1 MDEVGRLTR
10 RSGAFAVREEDAELG
25 YGQGGGNV
33 SVGKR
38 CSRRDERSAVAAG
51 RAAAAVAEKGK
62 EEEECRRR
70 RRKSATRGWRTDMRY
85 ADALQTRSRENT
97 RCRVPRTV
105 SRPSEGSSRP
115 HQNLDWCRGAHAN
128 IPAWKSLADL
138 VAGGASTWTPGGI
151 QWERESHWTKALAMR
166 VGQVEGSRLK
176 RARIAECDAAGVRE
190 IGKSK
195 RWMCTDYRIGWL
207 VISAKVERMSGG
219 ERRPAGKK
227 CNIRGR
233 YTRAR
238 EIEGSARYKP
248 DRKEDRAP

>member
-25 YGQGGGNV
+25 YGQGGGGNV

-38 CSRRDERSAVAAG
+38 CSRRDEPKK
-51 RAAAAVAEKGK
+51 EKK
-62 EEEECRRR
+62 
-70 RRKSATRGWRTDMRY
+70 RKSVADVEGKASRVDGARCALRMRRGNATVSARQDMRY
-85 ADALQTRSRENT
+85 ADALQTRSHENT

-105 SRPSEGSSRP
+105 SRPSEGGRP

-128 IPAWKSLADL
+128 IPAWKSRAQWSEGPQTPLHRRREHA
-138 VAGGASTWTPGGI
+138 AGLLRDQILDILTKS
-151 QWERESHWTKALAMR
+151 ESVM
-166 VGQVEGSRLK
+166 Q
-176 RARIAECDAAGVRE
+176 AGVRDV
-190 IGKSK
+190 GKIK
-195 RWMCTDYRIGWL
+195 AVGVCTDYRIGWL
-207 VISAKVERMSGG
+207 VISAKVERMSVG
-219 ERRPAGKK
+219 ERRPAGKNK

-248 DRKEDRAP
+248 DRNKDRAP